1 MTMLTNL
8 LIDATVKA
16 SVIVAGALIAMTVLR
31 ARSAALRHGVLAAA
45 LVCAAAVPILQRVV
59 PAWGG
64 PQVDGP
70 ITVLAT
76 FVSEADR
83 PVHTA
88 PPPASPAAA
97 LRALAGPIWLG
108 GFAVSAGLLLVG
120 LSRLMWLASR
130 SQKVRDPRWTAL
142 VGDIASRYG
151 IRRPIVLLQSD
162 HPTLLV
168 TWGVVVPKII
178 LPAAA
183 GEWTED
189 RARIVVGHELA
200 HIQRR
205 DWLVH
210 IGAALLRA
218 VYWFNPLVWI
228 ACARLR
234 RESEHACD
242 DAVLNLG
249 VEGTDY
255 ATELVDL
262 ARTFN
267 AHGRLWL
274 SGSPAPAMA
283 RRSTLERRI
292 RAMLTAERNRRP
304 ITRVAGVAIAAALL
318 AVTIPLAG
326 FAAQTGPATFT
337 GRLVDTIG
345 RMMPD
350 EAIVLTH
357 TTTKATRETHTDP
370 SGYFTFAGLEPGDYT
385 IDVHSPGFAP
395 RYRVS
400 LAAGQTLQRDITLQ
414 LGSLQETITVV
425 KTTVAIPPR
434 PRKDPAPY
442 VHQPGPC
449 DQSPKGG
456 CIEQPTKI
464 RDRKPIYPENHAE
477 NEVKVELECRIGT
490 DGIPTRIRVV
500 GPADP
505 DFAKSAADAVR
516 EWRFTP
522 TYLDGVAVE
531 VDMKVLAMF
540 RAE

>member
-8 LIDATVKA
+8 LIDATVKS
-16 SVIVAGALIAMTVLR
+16 SVIVACALIAIAVLR
-31 ARSAALRHGVLAAA
+31 TPSAALRHGVLAAA
-45 LVCAAAVPILQRVV
+45 LVCAAAVPMLQRVV

-64 PQVDGP
+64 PQVDGR

-88 PPPASPAAA
+88 PPPPSPAAA
-97 LRALAGPIWLG
+97 VRALAGPLWLG
-108 GFAVSAGLLLVG
+108 GFAVSVGLLLVG
-120 LSRLMWLASR
+120 LSRLAWLASR
-130 SQKVRDPRWTAL
+130 SRQVQDPRWTAL
-142 VGDIASRYG
+142 VADIASRYG

-168 TWGVVVPKII
+168 TWGAIVPKII

-183 GEWTED
+183 REWTED

-210 IGAALLRA
+210 IGAALLRS

-249 VEGTDY
+249 VAGTDY

-267 AHGRLWL
+267 AHGRSWL
-274 SGSPAPAMA
+274 PGSPAPAMA

-292 RAMLTAERNRRP
+292 RAMLTAGRNRRP
-304 ITRVAGVAIAAALL
+304 ITRFAGVAIAAALL

-326 FAAQTGPATFT
+326 FGAQTGPATFA

-357 TTTKATRETHTDP
+357 TTTRATRETRSDP
-370 SGYFTFAGLEPGDYT
+370 SGYFNFAGLEPGDYT
-385 IDVHSPGFAP
+385 IDVSKPGFKTG
-395 RYRVS
+395 YRAS
-400 LAAGQTLQRDITLQ
+400 LAAGQALQRDITLQ
-414 LGSLQETITVV
+414 IGSLQETITVV
-425 KTTVAIPPR
+425 KTAASMALPPL
-434 PRKDPAPY
+434 KEPAPY
-442 VHQPGPC
+442 VRQPGPC

-456 CIEQPTKI
+456 CIDQPMKT
-464 RDRKPIYPENHAE
+464 RDRKPVYPENHSE
-477 NEVKVELECRIGT
+477 SEVKVNLECRIGT
-490 DGIPTRIRVV
+490 DGVPGRIRVV
-500 GPADP
+500 GPTDP
-505 DFAKSAADAVR
+505 DFAKSAADAVQQ
-516 EWRFTP
+516 WRFTP

-531 VDMKVLAMF
+531 VDMTVLVVF

>member
-1 MTMLTNL
+1 MTMLTTL
-8 LIDATVKA
+8 LIDATVKS
-16 SVIVAGALIAMTVLR
+16 SVIVATALIAMAVLR
-31 ARSAALRHGVLAAA
+31 ARSAALRHGVLAVA
-45 LVCAAAVPILQRVV
+45 LVCAAVVPVLQRVV

-64 PQVDGP
+64 PHADGP

-83 PVHTA
+83 QVRTA
-88 PPPASPAAA
+88 PLPPSPAAA
-97 LRALAGPIWLG
+97 ARALAGRLWLG
-108 GFAVSAGLLLVG
+108 GFAISVGLLLVG
-120 LSRLMWLASR
+120 LSRLAWLASR
-130 SQKVRDPRWTAL
+130 SRQVQDPRWAAL
-142 VGDIASRYG
+142 VSDVASRYG

-162 HPTLLV
+162 HQTLLV

-183 GEWTED
+183 RQWTGD
-189 RARIVVGHELA
+189 RARIVLGHELA

-210 IGAALLRA
+210 IGAAILRS

-242 DAVLNLG
+242 DAVLSLG

-267 AHGRLWL
+267 AHGRSWL
-274 SGSPAPAMA
+274 PGSPAPAMA

-292 RAMLTAERNRRP
+292 RAMLTSGRNRRP

-326 FAAQTGPATFT
+326 FGAQTGPATFA

-345 RMMPD
+345 HMMPD
-350 EAIVLTH
+350 ETIVLTH
-357 TTTKATRETHTDP
+357 TTSKATREMRSDA
-370 SGYFTFAGLEPGDYT
+370 SGYFNFAGLEPGDYT
-385 IDVHSPGFAP
+385 IYVNAPGFAP
-395 RYRVS
+395 QYRVS
-400 LAAGQTLQRDITLQ
+400 LAAGQALQRDITLQ

-425 KTTVAIPPR
+425 KTAPPPR
-434 PRKDPAPY
+434 PRSEPAPY
-442 VHQPGPC
+442 VRQPREC
-449 DQSPKGG
+449 DQSKGG
-456 CIEQPTKI
+456 CIEQPMKI
-464 RDRKPIYPENHAE
+464 RDKRPVYPENHLE
-477 NEVKVELECRIGT
+477 SEVKLTLECRIGT
-490 DGIPTRIRVV
+490 DGVPTRVRVV
-500 GPADP
+500 GPTDP
-505 DFAKSAADAVR
+505 DFAKAAADAVQQ
-516 EWRFTP
+516 WRFTT

-531 VDMKVLAMF
+531 VDMKVLVMF